1 MQLHIGYDP
10 LRVDMPVIQLVR
22 KEEIARTMLCM
33 LGHLFLTPDAVL
45 QNTPGPSS
53 PSQGIATTERCCRV
67 L

>member
-33 LGHLFLTPDAVL
+33 LGHLFLNSGRRLAKYTR
-45 QNTPGPSS
+45 
-53 PSQGIATTERCCRV
+53 TE
-67 L
+67 